1 MIEIINANALQIPL
15 ADQSV
20 HMVVTSPPYWALRD
34 YGVGGQLGLEA
45 TPELYV
51 ENMVRVFREV
61 WRVLRDDG
69 VLYLNIGDSYAANR
83 GYQVPDN
90 KWVDVGNSKG
100 MKATDFGL
108 KPKDLVGIPWRLAFA
123 LQADGWYL
131 RSDIIWHKPNP
142 MPESVTDRPTKSHEY
157 IFLLSKSQRYFYDQE
172 AVREVGVCDDPRDIQ
187 SGLERGRLFD
197 YDTKEKILRPTRK
210 NDGQS
215 TGGNGSKIKDH
226 SGNSLTRPD
235 RTRNLRDVW
244 TIATQ
249 PYPGSHFATFPEKL
263 VEPCIKA
270 GTSER
275 GVCPHCGKQWERVVE
290 KTGTWDE
297 RKRNGAGSGSKIVG
311 HNTEHGFGVSHD
323 LSISST
329 TLGFRPACDCPE
341 HDPIPSTVFDPF
353 AGSGT
358 VGRVAARLGRSFV
371 GVELSMEYIGLARQR
386 MSEVQI
392 VMAGM

>member
-1 MIEIINANALQIPL
+1 
-15 ADQSV
+15 
-20 HMVVTSPPYWALRD
+20 MVVTSPPYWALRD
-34 YGVGGQLGLEA
+34 YGVSAQLGLEA

-61 WRVLRDDG
+61 WRVLRNDG
-69 VLYLNIGDSYAANR
+69 VLYLNIGDSYNGSGCEHKDGAGQSGIGAKDR
-83 GYQVPDN
+83 GRVGVGIGQKQV
-90 KWVDVGNSKG
+90 S
-100 MKATDFGL
+100 GL

-157 IFLLSKSQRYFYDQE
+157 VFLLSKSQRYFYDQE

-197 YDTKEKILRPTRK
+197 YDSKEKKLRPQRK
-210 NDGQS
+210 NDNQD

-235 RTRNLRDVW
+235 RTRNQRDVW

-270 GTSER
+270 GTSEK
-275 GVCPHCGKQWERVVE
+275 GCCPHCGKQWER
-290 KTGTWDE
+290 
-297 RKRNGAGSGSKIVG
+297 
-311 HNTEHGFGVSHD
+311 
-323 LSISST
+323 T
-329 TLGFRPACDCPE
+329 TDGFRPTCSCPE
-341 HDPIPSTVFDPF
+341 HEPIPATAFDPF

-371 GVELSMEYIGLARQR
+371 GVELSLEYIGLARQR

-392 VMAGM
+392 VMAGMP